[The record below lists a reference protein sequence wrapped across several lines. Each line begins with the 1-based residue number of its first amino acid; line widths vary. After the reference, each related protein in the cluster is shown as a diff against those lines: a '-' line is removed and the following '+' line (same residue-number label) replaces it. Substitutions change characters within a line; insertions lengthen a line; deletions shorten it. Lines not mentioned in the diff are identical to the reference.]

1 MIYIYILG
9 GVGMTSHHDNQA
21 FERPII
27 SINITSHAE
36 IVKSVLVSNIIQ

>member
-1 MIYIYILG
+1 
-9 GVGMTSHHDNQA
+9 MTSHHDNQA